1 VDTVHVK
8 GRWTP
13 LWIVALVIVLDRVTK
28 LFIQHALNS
37 WSTISVIPGLFR
49 IVHTENP
56 GAAFGILAEGNSMV
70 RAAVLIGISS
80 MVMVFVASALWSR
93 TSSFT
98 GAWTRFGLAL
108 ILGGAV
114 GNLLDRLVRGTVTDF
129 LEVYSGSWSFPAF
142 NVADSAITVGSI
154 ILLIELLRPR
164 RRPIHPHVSETN

>member
-1 VDTVHVK
+1 
-8 GRWTP
+8 
-13 LWIVALVIVLDRVTK
+13 LLIVGLIVVLDRLTK
-28 LFIQHALNS
+28 LYIQHAVAS
-37 WSTISVIPGLFR
+37 WNAISVIPGLFR

-56 GAAFGILAEGNSMV
+56 GAAFGILAQGNAMM
-70 RAAVLIGISS
+70 RTAVLIGIST

-98 GAWTRFGLAL
+98 GAWTRFSLAL

-114 GNLLDRLVRGTVTDF
+114 GNLLDRIVRGTVTDF
-129 LEVYSGSWSFPAF
+129 LEVYSGTWSFPAF

-164 RRPIHPHVSETN
+164 RRHAHPHVPETH